1 MLACIHE
8 QRKQRQFPPP
18 LFRRIPISGQKHSAA
33 GTQCAGQKRLVETD
47 ILTNWNAIIGE
58 ELAAYTFPQKIDFKR
73 GEKTGGTLHLAVP
86 SGAFALEVQHRE
98 KFILQKINTYFGYN
112 AVSNLRIAQNAGLSL
127 KDMLP
132 KETSRR
138 PKKLVTTD
146 EENYIKDL
154 AEEIN
159 RPELKEILI
168 KLGQSVFTDNNLKEK
183 K

>member
-1 MLACIHE
+1 MNNESNDNSRRRSSGEFQSLAKSIL
-8 QRKQRQFPPP
+8 P
-18 LFRRIPISGQKHSAA
+18 LARHVLGKKGFAE
-33 GTQCAGQKRLVETD
+33 VD
-47 ILTNWNAIIGE
+47 ILSNWNTIIGE

-73 GEKTGGTLHLAVP
+73 GERTNGTLHLAVP

-112 AVSNLRIAQNAGLSL
+112 AVSGLRIAQNAGISL
-127 KDMLP
+127 TDMLP
-132 KETSRR
+132 KESGRR
-138 PKKLVTTD
+138 PKKLVTVE

-159 RPELKEILI
+159 SPELKEILI

>member
-1 MLACIHE
+1 
-8 QRKQRQFPPP
+8 
-18 LFRRIPISGQKHSAA
+18 
-33 GTQCAGQKRLVETD
+33 
-47 ILTNWNAIIGE
+47 
-58 ELAAYTFPQKIDFKR
+58 
-73 GEKTGGTLHLAVP
+73 
-86 SGAFALEVQHRE
+86 
-98 KFILQKINTYFGYN
+98 
-112 AVSNLRIAQNAGLSL
+112 
-127 KDMLP
+127 MLP

>member
-1 MLACIHE
+1 MNNENNDNSRRRSSGEFQSLAKSILPLA
-8 QRKQRQFPPP
+8 RQVLGKKGF
-18 LFRRIPISGQKHSAA
+18 
-33 GTQCAGQKRLVETD
+33 VETD
-47 ILTNWNAIIGE
+47 ILSDWTAIIGE

-73 GEKTGGTLHLAVP
+73 GERTGGILHLAVP

-98 KFILQKINTYFGYN
+98 KFILGKINTYFGYN
-112 AVSNLRIAQNAGLSL
+112 AVSGLRIVQNANLSL
-127 KDMLP
+127 QELLP
-132 KETSRR
+132 KANKRR
-138 PKKLVTTD
+138 PQKLVTVE

-154 AEEIN
+154 ADEIN